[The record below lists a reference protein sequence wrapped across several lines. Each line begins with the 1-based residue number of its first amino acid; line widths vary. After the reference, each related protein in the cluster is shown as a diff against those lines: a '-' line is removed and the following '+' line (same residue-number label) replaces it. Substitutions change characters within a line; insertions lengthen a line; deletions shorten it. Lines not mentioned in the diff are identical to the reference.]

1 VKGIKQSSMGKM
13 GNRFFIF
20 LACSCIYYQQ
30 PFFSGSSGKE
40 KKLVYFRVFE
50 LWWQNS
56 FEKMQR

>member
-1 VKGIKQSSMGKM
+1 MGRM